1 MQTIIVKPDVSLM
14 QINKERR
21 RDFLSIVADIL
32 MISRRGIRKTQIMYK
47 ANLSFTQL
55 NEYLTYLQKNEL
67 LVKTVMQDR
76 EVYVVTRKGTD
87 FLHQHLEL
95 TRLLRAGDVPKSDK
109 LTVQRLLLDS
119 AHQ

>member
-1 MQTIIVKPDVSLM
+1 MQV
-14 QINKERR
+14 NKERR

-32 MISRRGIRKTQIMYK
+32 MISRGGIKKTQIMYK

-55 NEYLTYLQKNEL
+55 NEYLTYLVNYEL
-67 LVKTVMQDR
+67 LAKTIIEES
-76 EVYVVTRKGTD
+76 EVYVVTKKGTD

-95 TRLLRAGDVPKSDK
+95 TRLLKAGNVPKSNK
-109 LTVQRLLLDS
+109 LTVQRLLLES